1 MKAINTF
8 IRKKK
13 KFISLLLVLCFLVA
27 IPQVAE
33 RYWATSAQDKKEE
46 AEGNLKDVQDEIDD
60 IKDKQNEVQSEIK
73 DVRKK
78 LSNLMSKQDAL
89 EKEINATQ
97 KEISVTQEELA
108 VAKAD
113 AQTQYEAMKIRIKF
127 MYENSSND
135 NLWTAILE
143 SDGIA
148 DMLNRVEYIS
158 TIYQSDRAL
167 TEQYKATV
175 ATVEEKEKTLLAKM
189 DELLMKQE
197 TFLGQQAEIKAMV
210 ASLEGSQEEYAA
222 QLAYAK
228 KQEEEYKK
236 IIKEQEEIIRKQQA
250 ANNNSAYPGGK
261 NVSGQTVVNYAL
273 QFVGNPYVWGG
284 NSLTKGCDC
293 SGFVHQ
299 VYKYF
304 GYNLVRYSLSF
315 LYEGVAVSKSEMKPG
330 DIVVYPRNS
339 EGIGHVAIY
348 MGNGLIV
355 EAQSTK
361 AGITANRSVFYK
373 EPLGIRR
380 VLPNP

>member
-1 MKAINTF
+1 MKKIN
-8 IRKKK
+8 ILLKKYQK
-13 KFISLLLVLCFLVA
+13 LIALCLVA
-27 IPQVAE
+27 SFLLTVPQVAE

-46 AEGNLKDVQDEIDD
+46 AEESLKDVQNQMND

-73 DVRKK
+73 DVKK
-78 LSNLMSKQDAL
+78 QLSNLLSKQDAL

-97 KEISVTQEELA
+97 EEITATQEELA
-108 VAKAD
+108 AARDD
-113 AQTQYEAMKIRIKF
+113 AQTQYEAMKIRIRF
-127 MYENSSND
+127 MYENASDD
-135 NLWTAILE
+135 NIWTAIIE
-143 SDGIA
+143 SKGIA

-167 TEQYKATV
+167 TEQYKETV
-175 ATVEEKEKTLLAKM
+175 ATVEEKEKTLLAQM
-189 DELLMKQE
+189 DQLLMKQE
-197 TFLGQQAEIKAMV
+197 TFLGQQSEIRSMV
-210 ASLEGSQEEYAA
+210 ASLEDSQEEYAA
-222 QLAYAK
+222 KMAYAK

-236 IIKEQEEIIRKQQA
+236 IIKEQEEIIKKQQA
-250 ANNNSAYPGGK
+250 ANNKPYYPGGK

-315 LYEGVAVSKSEMKPG
+315 LYEGVAVSKSDIMPG

-348 MGNGLIV
+348 IGNGLIV

-361 AGITANRSVFYK
+361 AGITANRPVFYK

-380 VLPNP
+380 VLSNP